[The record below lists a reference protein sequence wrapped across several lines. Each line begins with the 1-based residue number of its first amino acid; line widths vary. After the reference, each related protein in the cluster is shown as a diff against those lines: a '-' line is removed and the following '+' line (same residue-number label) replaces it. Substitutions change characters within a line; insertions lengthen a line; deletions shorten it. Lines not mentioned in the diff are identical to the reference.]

1 MAHSGEQRREPH
13 CSSRMRGRSRRK
25 PLRSPWKNVVFSACL
40 LGAPNFRVGRL
51 SRLAMNG
58 LEE

>member
-1 MAHSGEQRREPH
+1 MAHSGEQRREP
-13 CSSRMRGRSRRK
+13 
-25 PLRSPWKNVVFSACL
+25 LRSPWKNVVCNACL